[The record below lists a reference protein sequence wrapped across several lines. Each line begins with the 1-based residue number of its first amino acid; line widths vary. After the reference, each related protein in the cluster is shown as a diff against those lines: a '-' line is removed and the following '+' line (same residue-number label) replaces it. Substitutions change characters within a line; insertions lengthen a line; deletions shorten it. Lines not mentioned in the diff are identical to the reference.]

1 MYRAEVQFPSLYQCR
16 WGADRAYSF
25 CPDAWQARNSR
36 WGEPVGDFVKAVK
49 AHAELRCTVGVRS
62 SEEKLDEEMYAKMTF
77 WVCAYASNSLCR
89 ARGNGT
95 CSCVGAEYSEAA
107 AGVVLE
113 LNGS

>member
-1 MYRAEVQFPSLYQCR
+1 M
-16 WGADRAYSF
+16 
-25 CPDAWQARNSR
+25 
-36 WGEPVGDFVKAVK
+36 GDFVKAVK
-49 AHAELRCTVGVRS
+49 AHAELRCIN
-62 SEEKLDEEMYAKMTF
+62 EDDKLDEEKYARMTY
-77 WVCAYASNSLCR
+77 WVCAYANNSLCT